1 MGSYRR
7 DEPTLEVTMTLSEL
21 RAVIKSLSIG
31 VDQLSKKQMRREVQA
46 STGRRAESV
55 YEEYHLLLS
64 AKSEM
69 EDVLSAVLG
78 EKP

>member
-1 MGSYRR
+1 MSTPYRKE
-7 DEPTLEVTMTLSEL
+7 EPTLEVTMTLSEL

-31 VDQLSKKQMRREVQA
+31 VDQLSKKQMRQGDSR
-46 STGRRAESV
+46 RRAESV
-55 YEEYHLLLS
+55 YEEYELLLS
-64 AKSEM
+64 AKAEM

>member
-1 MGSYRR
+1 MSTPYRKE
-7 DEPTLEVTMTLSEL
+7 EPTLEVTMTLSEL

-31 VDQLSKKQMRREVQA
+31 VDQLSKKQMRQGD
-46 STGRRAESV
+46 SGRRAESV
-55 YEEYHLLLS
+55 YEEYEFLLS
-64 AKSEM
+64 AKAEM

>member
-1 MGSYRR
+1 MSTYRK

-31 VDQLSKKQMRREVQA
+31 VDQLSKKQMRQGD
-46 STGRRAESV
+46 SSRRAESV
-55 YEEYHLLLS
+55 YQEYELLLS
-64 AKSEM
+64 AKAEM

>member
-7 DEPTLEVTMTLSEL
+7 DEPTLEVTLTLSEL

-31 VDQLSKKQMRREVQA
+31 VDQLSKKQMRQGD
-46 STGRRAESV
+46 TGRRATSV
-55 YEEYHLLLS
+55 YEEYELLLS
-64 AKSEM
+64 AKAEM

>member
-1 MGSYRR
+1 MSTYRK

-31 VDQLSKKQMRREVQA
+31 VDQLSKKQMRQGDG
-46 STGRRAESV
+46 GRRAESV
-55 YEEYHLLLS
+55 YEEYELLLS
-64 AKSEM
+64 AKAEM

>member
-1 MGSYRR
+1 MSPYRKE
-7 DEPTLEVTMTLSEL
+7 EPTLEVTMTLSEL

-31 VDQLSKKQMRREVQA
+31 VDQLSKKQMRQ
-46 STGRRAESV
+46 SDSSRRAESV
-55 YEEYHLLLS
+55 YEEYELLLS
-64 AKSEM
+64 AKAEM

>member
-1 MGSYRR
+1 MTTAYRKE
-7 DEPTLEVTMTLSEL
+7 EPTLEVTLTLSEL

-31 VDQLSKKQMRREVQA
+31 VDQLSKKQMRQGG
-46 STGRRAESV
+46 GRRADSV
-55 YEEYHLLLS
+55 YEEYELLLC
-64 AKSEM
+64 AKAEM

>member
-1 MGSYRR
+1 
-7 DEPTLEVTMTLSEL
+7 MTLSEL

-31 VDQLSKKQMRREVQA
+31 VDQLSKKQMRQGD
-46 STGRRAESV
+46 SGRRAESV

>member
-1 MGSYRR
+1 MSTPYRKE
-7 DEPTLEVTMTLSEL
+7 EPTLEVTLTLSEL

-31 VDQLSKKQMRREVQA
+31 VDQLSKKQMRQGD
-46 STGRRAESV
+46 SGRRAESV
-55 YEEYHLLLS
+55 YEEYELLLS
-64 AKSEM
+64 AKAEM

>member
-1 MGSYRR
+1 MSTPYRKE
-7 DEPTLEVTMTLSEL
+7 EPTLEVTLTLSEL

-31 VDQLSKKQMRREVQA
+31 VDQLSKKQMRQGD
-46 STGRRAESV
+46 SGRRATSV
-55 YEEYHLLLS
+55 YEEYELLLS
-64 AKSEM
+64 AKAEM